1 MTRTTLASILTPNV
15 ITLPADV
22 TVSYAME
29 VMSLEKLSSLI
40 IVDVENRPIGIFT
53 ERDSLKVISG
63 KIPLDSRLSDVMT
76 HGVYTVHMDDEVHDT
91 YAIMSEKGFR
101 HLVIV
106 DDEGRLE
113 GVATQGDFLRH
124 IGFDN
129 ITYTKNITSIMTKSV
144 VNLNRDATIA
154 DAATKMAECHSE
166 YAVIIDEMI
175 PVGIITERDILQYAS
190 SKNGFGNDPIWRVYQ
205 SEFPVCTEQTSLS
218 EAASLMENHGVHQL
232 IIADE
237 NGSLVG
243 LLTRYDLLQA
253 LHGSYFEFLIRQ
265 VDTKS
270 AALSELK
277 DVYGKLVQDQEDLSK
292 SEERFRTLFDM
303 LPDGIVLVDP
313 ATHQT
318 VDFNSVAAQQLG
330 YTADEFLQLKISD
343 YETQESQEETDAHAQ
358 AILSQGYDEFE
369 TVHRRKN
376 GSLIDISVRVSLVT
390 IQEKEYFL
398 AYFRDITANKRQSF
412 RLQAQLDLLGT
423 IATNA
428 PMHDLLDSIS
438 LFVENQCEG
447 IKCSILLV
455 DEKTKTLQNG
465 AAPSIP
471 QSYTNAIIGLPIVDG
486 NGSCGTACATGVPV
500 VVSDVLTDPLWQQY
514 HSLIKQYLWLRA
526 CWSTPFFDQD
536 KNLLGTFALYA
547 EIPREPNANEQEL
560 MTYAASLAGM
570 VVERFSRQ
578 EAFAQQAVFLNT
590 VINTIPDLIWVK
602 DTKGMYLACNEM
614 FERFF
619 GASESAIIGKTD
631 FDFVS
636 PELAQ
641 FFLDHDRESIAAGG
655 SKSNEEFLTF
665 ADGSYKGLFDTI
677 KTPMRDVDGA
687 LLGVLGIARDVSDR
701 KRKEDDLHRKDDDL
715 NAAQALAH
723 IGSWRL
729 EVNSN
734 LLEWSDECYRIFGLE
749 IASSISYDSFLS
761 CIYPED
767 RSKVD
772 RAWKLALKGADYEIE
787 HRIIVDNE
795 IKWVKEH
802 ARLECNESGL
812 LRGVGTVQ
820 DITERKLYE
829 EQLETLANYDPL
841 TGLANRALLSSHL
854 KSSIEKAKRHKT
866 KVAVLMF
873 DLDRFKDVNDSFGHS
888 AGDDLLVQVAQR
900 FNERLRDG
908 DIISRLGGDEFAI
921 VLEHLNHADDAGRIA
936 KEMID
941 AQNAPYDL
949 IGGGVVHVGMSA
961 GIVLFPDHG
970 ENASELLQ
978 HADAALYKTKEE
990 GRGTYRYYTDELTDS
1005 ARQRIEYETRLRRAV
1020 AYNEFEVYYQP
1031 QVHIAT
1037 GKIVGAEALVRWNDP
1052 ELGMIF
1058 PSIFIP
1064 IAEDIGLIS
1073 AIGEWVLNE
1082 TCRQGKIWLDGGHRL
1097 TLAVNL
1103 SAHQLRH
1110 QNIPEMV
1117 EAALRQSGYPADRLE
1132 LELTESGL
1140 MQGEEEV
1147 VSMLHVLRA
1156 KGIRLAIDDFGTGYS
1171 SLSYLKR
1178 FPIDVLK
1185 IDKSFVDDL
1194 PFKTDDMA
1202 IVTAIIAMGTALGFQ
1217 ILAEGTENIEQIEFL
1232 KERGCTMYQ
1241 GYYKSPPLPAHEFI
1255 RLLEQ

>member
-1 MTRTTLASILTPNV
+1 MNRTTLSSILTADV
-15 ITLPADV
+15 TTLPVDV
-22 TVSYAME
+22 TVSHAME
-29 VMSLEKLSSLI
+29 VMSLGKLSSLI
-40 IVDVENRPIGIFT
+40 IVDADNRPIGIFT

-63 KIPLDSRLSDVMT
+63 KIGLESLLGDAMT
-76 HGVYTVHMDDEVHDT
+76 HGVYTVHRDDEIHDS

-101 HLVIV
+101 HLVVV
-106 DDEGRLE
+106 DDEGKLA

-129 ITYTKNITSIMTKSV
+129 MTYTKNITAVMTKSV
-144 VNLNRDATIA
+144 VMLNRDATITH
-154 DAATKMAECHSE
+154 AAAQMAEYHSD
-166 YAVIIDEMI
+166 YAVIIEGMT
-175 PVGIITERDILQYAS
+175 PVGLITERDILQYAS
-190 SKNGFGNDPIWRVYQ
+190 SKNGFDNDPIWRVYQ
-205 SEFPVCTEQTSLS
+205 SDFPVCTEKTSLS
-218 EAASLMENHGVHQL
+218 EAASIMERHGVHQL

-237 NGSLVG
+237 EGKLIG

-253 LHGSYFEFLIRQ
+253 LHGSYFEYLIRQ

-270 AALSELK
+270 EALNELK
-277 DVYGKLVQDQEDLSK
+277 DVYSRLVQDQKDLSK
-292 SEERFRTLFDM
+292 SEEKFRTLFDM

-318 VDFNSVAAQQLG
+318 VDFNSVAAEQLG

-398 AYFRDITANKRQSF
+398 AYFRDITATKRQSF
-412 RLQAQLDLLGT
+412 RLQAQLDLLST

-428 PMHDLLDSIS
+428 PMYDLLDIIS

-447 IKCSILLV
+447 IKCSILLA

-471 QSYTNAIIGLPIVDG
+471 KSYTNAVIGLPIADG

-500 VVSDVLTDPLWQQY
+500 VVSDVLSDPRWQQY
-514 HSLIKQYLWLRA
+514 LSLIKPYSWLRA

-536 KNLLGTFALYA
+536 KKLLGTFALYA
-547 EIPREPNANEQEL
+547 DTPRTPDANEQEL

-570 VVERFSRQ
+570 VVERSSRQ
-578 EAFAQQAVFLNT
+578 EAYAQQAVFLNT

-602 DTKGMYLACNEM
+602 DTNGVYLACNEM

-619 GASESAIIGKTD
+619 GAKESTILGKTD
-631 FDFVS
+631 FDFVD

-641 FFLDHDRESIAAGG
+641 FFLDNDRAAIAAGG
-655 SKSNEEFLTF
+655 AKINEEFLKF
-665 ADGSYKGLFDTI
+665 ADGSHEGEFDTI
-677 KTPMRDVDGA
+677 KTPMKDLEGNIV
-687 LLGVLGIARDVSDR
+687 GVLGISRDVTD
-701 KRKEDDLHRKDDDL
+701 
-715 NAAQALAH
+715 
-723 IGSWRL
+723 
-729 EVNSN
+729 
-734 LLEWSDECYRIFGLE
+734 
-749 IASSISYDSFLS
+749 
-761 CIYPED
+761 
-767 RSKVD
+767 
-772 RAWKLALKGADYEIE
+772 
-787 HRIIVDNE
+787 
-795 IKWVKEH
+795 
-802 ARLECNESGL
+802 
-812 LRGVGTVQ
+812 
-820 DITERKLYE
+820 RKLYE
-829 EQLETLANYDPL
+829 ERLETLANYDPL
-841 TGLANRALLSSHL
+841 TGLANRSLILAHL
-854 KSSIEKAKRHKT
+854 KNSIEKAKRDK
-866 KVAVLMF
+866 KQIAVLMF
-873 DLDRFKDVNDSFGHS
+873 DLDRFKDVNDSFGHG
-888 AGDDLLVQVAQR
+888 AGDELLVQVAQR
-900 FNERLRDG
+900 FDQRLRDG

-921 VLEHLNHADDAGRIA
+921 VLDHLNRADDAGRIA

-941 AQNAPYDL
+941 AQNAPYNL
-949 IGGGVVHVGMSA
+949 ISGASVHIGMSA

-978 HADAALYKTKEE
+978 HADAALYKAKEE
-990 GRGTYRYYTDELTDS
+990 GRATYRYYTDELTDS

-1020 AYNEFEVYYQP
+1020 TDNEFEVYYQP

-1052 ELGMIF
+1052 QEGMVF
-1058 PSIFIP
+1058 PSLFIP
-1064 IAEDIGLIS
+1064 IAEETGLIG

-1082 TCRQGKIWLDGGHRL
+1082 TCRQGKIWLDNGHRL

-1103 SAHQLRH
+1103 SAHQVRY

-1117 EAALRQSGYPADRLE
+1117 EAALKKSGYPADKLE
-1132 LELTESGL
+1132 LELTESAL
-1140 MQGEEEV
+1140 MQREEET
-1147 VSMLHVLRA
+1147 VSMLHMLRA
-1156 KGIRLAIDDFGTGYS
+1156 QGIRLAIDDFGTGYS

-1194 PFKTDDMA
+1194 PFETDDMA

-1217 ILAEGTENIEQIEFL
+1217 ILAEGTERIEQIEFL

-1255 RLLEQ
+1255 KLLES